1 MIYLPTVALARE
13 VFANT
18 KERIYPNGEHKITVC
33 SKPIFKID
41 EYMERVDPPEPVS
54 KPKDMSNEVRSDN
67 VKRAK
72 EKIFDIAMC
81 NDFDYFVTWTLDPE
95 LIDRYDPKE
104 VSRKLKKFLDNRVQ
118 RNDAR
123 YLVIPE
129 HHKDGAI
136 HMHGL
141 LSGNF
146 EMIDSGHKTE
156 AGQTIFNMPQ
166 WTLGYS
172 TAIALDDQ
180 KERVSR
186 YITKYVTKEFRKIFG
201 SFYYAGGHGLVRKPK
216 TRVYDSDYD
225 AVETQEY
232 RPEGVNIW
240 FKYFSEGQ
248 QNEDAASNTARILE
262 AIGEG

>member
-54 KPKDMSNEVRSDN
+54 KPKDMSNEVRTDN
-67 VKRAK
+67 MKRAK

-81 NDFDYFVTWTLDPE
+81 NDFDYFVTWTLDPG

-216 TRVYDSDYD
+216 TKVYDLDYD
-225 AVETQEY
+225 SVEMQEY

-240 FKYFSEGQ
+240 FKYASGSEAD
-248 QNEDAASNTARILE
+248 EITARNTARILE